1 MENKKRVFVDM
12 DGVLCEYRA
21 EATVEDMEK
30 SGYFYSLSPR
40 KDMVDALNYLINSK
54 EREVYI
60 LSAVIPSIEDQ
71 AKAEKNAWLNKH
83 MPAIDENHRI
93 FTLCGTDKVAAIKDF
108 NSSDVLFDDY
118 STNLNNWSA
127 AGGKAVKILNEVNGK
142 NGTFKAGPRLRISN
156 REDLV
161 QVLRGIA

>member
-21 EATVEDMEK
+21 ESTVEDMEK
-30 SGYFYSLSPR
+30 SGYFYNLSPR
-40 KDMVDALNYLINSK
+40 KDMVDALNFLINSK
-54 EREVYI
+54 EGEVFI
-60 LSAVIPSIEDQ
+60 LSAVLPSVADQ

-83 MPAIDENHRI
+83 MSAIDESHRI

-108 NSSDVLFDDY
+108 KSSDVLFDDY
-118 STNLNNWSA
+118 SANLNNWIA

-142 NGTFKAGPRLRISN
+142 NGTFKAGPRVKVSN

-161 QVLRGIA
+161 QVLRDIA